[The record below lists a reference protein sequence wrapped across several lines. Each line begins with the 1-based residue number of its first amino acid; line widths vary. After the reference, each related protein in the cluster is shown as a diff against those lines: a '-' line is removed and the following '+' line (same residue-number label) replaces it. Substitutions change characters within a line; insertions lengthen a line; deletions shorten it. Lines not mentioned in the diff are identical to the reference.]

1 MDGFEKATWPLI
13 PFIVRLSHLCKSQAH
28 YILAIRL
35 VSKWDSSQSLAND
48 TSSYLTLPLDIIKN
62 LLYFQTLYVPTGTAL
77 LRKVNNDLRE
87 REHTMVYLMTS
98 EMRVKNFSALNH
110 LSLFPFLRA
119 TCTRV
124 LRPICV
130 WFTYQIILCL
140 RSTYSDAT
148 ADKSGC

>member
-35 VSKWDSSQSLAND
+35 VSKWDSSQSLAHD

-87 REHTMVYLMTS
+87 QEHTMVYLMTS
-98 EMRVKNFSALNH
+98 EMRV
-110 LSLFPFLRA
+110 
-119 TCTRV
+119 
-124 LRPICV
+124 
-130 WFTYQIILCL
+130 
-140 RSTYSDAT
+140 
-148 ADKSGC
+148 

>member
-1 MDGFEKATWPLI
+1 MDGYEKATWPLI
-13 PFIVRLSHLCKSQAH
+13 PFTVRLSHLNHK
-28 YILAIRL
+28 YTIDLGIRL

-98 EMRVKNFSALNH
+98 EMRV
-110 LSLFPFLRA
+110 
-119 TCTRV
+119 
-124 LRPICV
+124 
-130 WFTYQIILCL
+130 
-140 RSTYSDAT
+140 
-148 ADKSGC
+148 